1 MNLAELAGENILW
14 LCDRT
19 AMDVA
24 ERFSSSSCSIIGI
37 DGFMHS
43 GKSPLSCMLEFQLGV
58 ECLHIDDYLPPARP
72 EHNGL
77 RFVDVLDLQQL
88 RRSVDVRRARGPLLI
103 EGILL
108 RDIIELLSLKDAV
121 FHVYVAAVWR
131 PSASCVRWNEGDRL
145 VPGAFNSPL
154 DTQIVE
160 YHTRQMPQNCFDVAV
175 LRDQDQSK
183 STE

>member
-1 MNLAELAGENILW
+1 
-14 LCDRT
+14 
-19 AMDVA
+19 MDVA
-24 ERFSSSSCSIIGI
+24 ERFSSSSCSIVGI
-37 DGFMHS
+37 DGFMRS
-43 GKSPLSCMLEFQLGV
+43 GKSPLSCMLEIQLGV

-72 EHNGL
+72 EHKGL
-77 RFVDVLDLQQL
+77 RFVDVLDLQKL
-88 RRSVDVRRARGPLLI
+88 RRAVDVRRARGPLLI

-108 RDIIELLSLKDAV
+108 RDIIKLLSLEDTV

-145 VPGAFNSPL
+145 VPGAYNSPL

-160 YHTRQMPQNCFDVAV
+160 YHTRQMPQKYFDVAV
-175 LRDQDQSK
+175 LRDQDQSN